1 VSESGP
7 WLIGTWRR
15 CGWLGRTVMVGLGMG
30 SAVFVLMSLS
40 VVNAL
45 SKPGNESFSA
55 KWADTLRDHHASF
68 IVTPLEDWY
77 FTRSQPAKGG
87 RPVAIN
93 KIPGVKLPTVSSTP
107 DTTIAPAPTTT
118 VAAPKHLA
126 APHDVA
132 LTVQPPLD
140 NEGKWLPA
148 GPTVQ
153 GVPGMYV
160 AQFRADNVYTSQITT
175 AAWIDPMLLRVHL
188 NPGEGEPGGAWS
200 VAPVITGDALK
211 TIVAAF
217 NGGFRFKE
225 AQGGF
230 HLDGRDGVALRTG
243 AASIA
248 ITTDGKVDVG
258 KWGSD
263 VGLAPDT
270 EGVLQNLTL
279 LVDGGQVD
287 PSVSHNDTR
296 AWGATLKGSIAVARS
311 GIGITTDGALI
322 YVAGP
327 ALTART
333 LAESLQRAGAV
344 RAMTLDINPQWVTFN
359 LFDHPNPADPSVVT
373 GAKLY
378 PQMQR
383 PANRYLSTESRDY
396 FTVSLRG

>member
-1 VSESGP
+1 
-7 WLIGTWRR
+7 
-15 CGWLGRTVMVGLGMG
+15 MVGLGMG
-30 SAVFVLMSLS
+30 SVMFFLVAVS
-40 VVNAL
+40 VVNAMT
-45 SKPGNESFSA
+45 KPGNESFSA

-77 FTRSQPAKGG
+77 FTRKQPAKGG
-87 RPVAIN
+87 RPAGIN
-93 KIPGVKLPTVSSTP
+93 KIPGVALPTIPSTP
-107 DTTIAPAPTTT
+107 NTSGPPTT
-118 VAAPKHLA
+118 VAPPMHLA
-126 APHDVA
+126 APHDVELVVA
-132 LTVQPPLD
+132 PPLD

-148 GPTVQ
+148 GPTIK

-160 AQFRADNVYTSQITT
+160 AQFRADSVYTSQITT
-175 AAWIDPMLLRVHL
+175 AAWIDPTLLRVRL
-188 NPGEGEPGGAWS
+188 NPGDGEPGGAWS
-200 VAPVITGDALK
+200 VAPVIAGDALK

-230 HLDGRDGVALRTG
+230 HLDGRDGVPLRDG
-243 AASIA
+243 AASIVIA
-248 ITTDGKVDVG
+248 SDGHIDVG

-263 VGLAPDT
+263 VSMAPNT

-279 LVDGGQVD
+279 LIDGGQID
-287 PSVSHNDTR
+287 ASVSHNDTR
-296 AWGATLKGSIAVARS
+296 MWGSTLKGSIAVARS
-311 GIGITTDGALI
+311 GVGVTSDGALV

-359 LFDHPNPADPSVVT
+359 LFDHPNPADPMAVT

-396 FTVSLRG
+396 FTISLRN

>member
-1 VSESGP
+1 MS
-7 WLIGTWRR
+7 
-15 CGWLGRTVMVGLGMG
+15 GLGLIL
-30 SAVFVLMSLS
+30 AVTLLVLTS
-40 VVNAL
+40 VVVAA

-55 KWADTLRDHHASF
+55 KWADTLRDNHASF

-77 FTRSQPAKGG
+77 FTRAQPAKGG
-87 RPVAIN
+87 RPKAIN
-93 KIPGVKLPTVSSTP
+93 KIPGVKLPTVTSAP
-107 DTTIAPAPTTT
+107 ETTVAPTTT
-118 VAAPKHLA
+118 VPAPKHLA
-126 APHDVA
+126 PPHDMDLVVA
-132 LTVQPPLD
+132 PPLD

-148 GPTVQ
+148 GPTIT

-160 AQFRADNVYTSQITT
+160 AQFRADSVYTGQITT
-175 AAWIDPMLLRVHL
+175 AAWIDPLLLRVRL
-188 NPGEGEPGGAWS
+188 NPGDGEPGGSWS
-200 VAPVITGDALK
+200 VAPAITGDALK

-230 HLDGRDGVALRTG
+230 YFDGREAVPLRDG
-243 AASIA
+243 AASMVIA
-248 ITTDGKVDVG
+248 KDGHINVG

-263 VGLAPDT
+263 VSMAPGT

-279 LVDGGQVD
+279 LVDGGQID
-287 PSVSHNDTR
+287 ASVSHNDTR

-311 GIGITTDGALI
+311 GIGVTSDGALV

-359 LFDHPNPADPSVVT
+359 LFDHPNPGDPAEIT

>member
-1 VSESGP
+1 MSF
-7 WLIGTWRR
+7 
-15 CGWLGRTVMVGLGMG
+15 LGLV
-30 SAVFVLMSLS
+30 SAVSLLMLLS
-40 VVNAL
+40 VIVAMRR
-45 SKPGNESFSA
+45 PGNESFSA
-55 KWADTLRDHHASF
+55 KWADTLRDNHASF

-77 FTRSQPAKGG
+77 FTRLQPAKGG
-87 RPVAIN
+87 RPKGIN
-93 KIPGVKLPTVSSTP
+93 KIPGVKLPTVSSAP
-107 DTTIAPAPTTT
+107 ETTVAPTTT
-118 VAAPKHLA
+118 VPAPKHLA
-126 APHDVA
+126 TPHDVELVVA
-132 LTVQPPLD
+132 PPLD

-148 GPTVQ
+148 GPTVK

-160 AQFRADNVYTSQITT
+160 AQFRADSVYTSQITT
-175 AAWIDPMLLRVHL
+175 AAWIDPMLLRLRL
-188 NPGEGEPGGAWS
+188 NPGDGEPGGTWS
-200 VAPVITGDALK
+200 VAPVITGDAVK

-230 HLDGRDGVALRTG
+230 YFDGHEGVPLREG
-243 AASIA
+243 AASMV
-248 ITTDGKVDVG
+248 ITNDGHFNIG

-263 VGLAPDT
+263 VALTPST

-279 LVDGGQVD
+279 LVDGGQID
-287 PSVSHNDTR
+287 ASVSHNDTR

-311 GIGITTDGALI
+311 GIGVTADGALI

-359 LFDHPNPADPSVVT
+359 LFDHPNPADPAVVT

-383 PANRYLSTESRDY
+383 PADRYLSTESRDY
-396 FTVSLRG
+396 FTVSLRP